1 MDGGTQFFQ
10 WNAHPLF
17 KRMAREGPAL
27 RGVNYRKLLEKY
39 GSLISLLLLTPLVF
53 LLLGFIISNSPNYRP
68 SFIQQ

>member
-1 MDGGTQFFQ
+1 
-10 WNAHPLF
+10 
-17 KRMAREGPAL
+17 MAGESPFL

-39 GSLISLLLLTPLVF
+39 GSLISLLLMTPLVF

>member
-1 MDGGTQFFQ
+1 
-10 WNAHPLF
+10 
-17 KRMAREGPAL
+17 MAREGPAL